1 MTNCFQKLEHFYS
14 TRVENLKR
22 ITKNQETDIKQEDQ
36 TRAKSKQ
43 ENPDA
48 EDSGLDSLASI
59 HLEEE
64 LKEGVS
70 EQTSESSTT
79 RREGSGENAGSGL
92 VVSYED
98 SFVNLKSKMVDE
110 CKQLENELM
119 EINVSIV
126 LCQG

>member
-1 MTNCFQKLEHFYS
+1 MLIETTNKEH
-14 TRVENLKR
+14 K
-22 ITKNQETDIKQEDQ
+22 
-36 TRAKSKQ
+36 
-43 ENPDA
+43 
-48 EDSGLDSLASI
+48 
-59 HLEEE
+59 E

-98 SFVNLKSKMVDE
+98 TFVNLKAKMVDE
-110 CKQLENELM
+110 CKQLEYELM

-126 LCQG
+126 LCSG